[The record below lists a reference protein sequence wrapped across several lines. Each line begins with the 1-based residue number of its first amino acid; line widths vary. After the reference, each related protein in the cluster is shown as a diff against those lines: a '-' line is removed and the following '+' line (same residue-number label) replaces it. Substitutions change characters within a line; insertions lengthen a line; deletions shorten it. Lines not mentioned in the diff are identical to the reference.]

1 MFYIVLLRLFHRPNP
16 NRSALRCDPWT
27 IGLSVLAILL
37 LMVRCDG

>member
-1 MFYIVLLRLFHRPNP
+1 MFYIFLLRLFHRPKLKHN
-16 NRSALRCDPWT
+16 ALRCDPMT